1 MSAVIGLPI
10 PLSISVLDDALTCTF
25 ANTETEHPFGV
36 AERDALLIAVAT
48 GERAASV
55 ALATSL
61 SLLSHLFSL
70 VRNCLHRSVSQG
82 IPVTLPRERF
92 VYADPIV
99 AVCAALL
106 LLIDPLRE
114 TGHAALVAFVL
125 GHAPPTA
132 FAMQDRSQ
140 LPIVL
145 ADAAVCMYLRALR
158 VAAAFRPPM
167 TVLHG
172 WIAVPQHRHRS
183 LAWLSRHP
191 DIYDVLRHMMETRI
205 VAFHELVAIVIAIF
219 GDSDAAAGSAGS
231 AAGAAGAAADD
242 FVSTAMDAA
251 RGVPCAQEDTVRAMT
266 EWISRAPFPPT
277 VSQLEIDRVLR
288 LEPAALATWVGGPA
302 PPPVAP
308 AAAPPQAAFRFSGFL
323 LTDEAR
329 KKWDQKTK
337 SMDDFI

>member
-48 GERAASV
+48 GERTASV

-70 VRNCLHRSVSQG
+70 VRNCLHRSVSQS

-132 FAMQDRSQ
+132 FAMQDRNQ
-140 LPIVL
+140 LPVVL

-158 VAAAFRPPM
+158 TAAAFKPPT

-172 WIAVPQHRHRS
+172 WIAVPQYRHRS
-183 LAWLSRHP
+183 LAWLSHHP
-191 DIYDVLRHMMETRI
+191 DIYGVLRCMMETRI

-219 GDSDAAAGSAGS
+219 GDGAVGADGGGASAG
-231 AAGAAGAAADD
+231 GD
-242 FVSTAMDAA
+242 FVSTAIDAA
-251 RGVPCAQEDTVRAMT
+251 RGVPCAQEDVIRAMT

-288 LEPAALATWVGGPA
+288 MEPVALAAWVGGQAPQS
-302 PPPVAP
+302 PPP
-308 AAAPPQAAFRFSGFL
+308 AAPPQAAFRFSGFL

-329 KKWDQKTK
+329 KKWDQKTRN
-337 SMDDFI
+337 MDDFI

>member
-140 LPIVL
+140 LPVML

-158 VAAAFRPPM
+158 AAAAFRPPM

-183 LAWLSRHP
+183 LAWLSHHP
-191 DIYDVLRHMMETRI
+191 DIYDVLRRMMETRI
-205 VAFHELVAIVIAIF
+205 VAFHELVSIVIAIF
-219 GDSDAAAGSAGS
+219 GDGAAASADGGGSGAGVS
-231 AAGAAGAAADD
+231 AAGD
-242 FVSTAMDAA
+242 FVSTAIDAA

-288 LEPAALATWVGGPA
+288 LEPAALAAWVGGPA
-302 PPPVAP
+302 PPQ
-308 AAAPPQAAFRFSGFL
+308 AAAAAATQAAFRFSGFL